1 MSVCQISVN
10 EFGLFAALATHLKLT
25 TFNDAVSTA
34 ELLSVSNCA
43 ALRAQYGTSLD
54 SSEGIPATYD
64 DIEANALQRLAKRD
78 FSGHCGG
85 LIYNCVTNNGQ
96 LYLGELPAP
105 RSEGIPDSLERI
117 QAIEKAV
124 HNWISAEARRIE
136 RQKEDDKAFTEV
148 GPLPKLT
155 VEECQA
161 MMGKLGMNRV
171 IYAQFRVD
179 ESDSQ
184 TDYYGGRTGRTV
196 IIGFGTGKR
205 ESFKQLRAA
214 AGEFPPTADYAPG
227 CDQWRVT
234 AFRSE
239 RDQYGRADR
248 EQLRDDHYNAMEF
261 PTKEAAEAFV
271 ANLIATSEEC
281 QPGYTGAIGFPRF
294 AQAYGVEYHHES
306 FENRENYSM
315 GGGNYLGRH
324 RYSGWIVRSSTY
336 PMAGEYFEAPKKVVT
351 AARKSRT
358 AKRPVSEESDTSL
371 DRLPGESF
379 SAYATRQGIRHDER
393 GYYVT
398 SNSVEAV
405 RHLVRVGYDAK
416 LTGDC
421 QLMPDDLIRRYF
433 TVAEE
438 SPAAEIAPTTA
449 DLYCANV

>member
-43 ALRAQYGTSLD
+43 ALRDQYGTSLD

-85 LIYNCVTNNGQ
+85 LLYNCVTNNGQ

-105 RSEGIPDSLERI
+105 RSEGIPDSLGHI

-136 RQKEDDKAFTEV
+136 RQKEDDKAFAEV

-161 MMGKLGMNRV
+161 MMDKLGMNRV
-171 IYAQFRVD
+171 IYAQFMVN

-184 TDYYGGRTGRTV
+184 TDYYGGRSGRTV
-196 IIGFGTGKR
+196 IIGFGTGRR
-205 ESFKQLRAA
+205 ESFKQLRTA

-234 AFRSE
+234 AFRS
-239 RDQYGRADR
+239 DKDDYGRADR
-248 EQLRDDHYNAMEF
+248 EQLRDDQYNVMEF
-261 PTKEAAEAFV
+261 PTKDAAEAFV
-271 ANLIATSEEC
+271 ADLIAKNDDDLCFT
-281 QPGYTGAIGFPRF
+281 RF

-336 PMAGEYFEAPKKVVT
+336 PMAGEYFEAPKKIVT
-351 AARKSRT
+351 AARKSR
-358 AKRPVSEESDTSL
+358 AQSAPV
-371 DRLPGESF
+371 
-379 SAYATRQGIRHDER
+379 
-393 GYYVT
+393 V
-398 SNSVEAV
+398 
-405 RHLVRVGYDAK
+405 
-416 LTGDC
+416 
-421 QLMPDDLIRRYF
+421 
-433 TVAEE
+433 E
-438 SPAAEIAPTTA
+438 SPAVEIVPTTA